1 MNDDLITQ
9 ARSLI
14 ASSRRSVVFSG
25 AGVSKE
31 SGIPTF
37 RDALEGLWAQYE
49 PEELATPRAFE
60 RQPELVWNFYQHRR
74 DTLKECQPNPAHYAI
89 AALER
94 DKPET
99 IVITQ
104 NVDGFHQQAGNQN
117 VLALHGNI
125 RENRCFYGCAG
136 QWPQEAVPEGDT
148 VPPRCPQCG
157 ESSLRPNVVWFG
169 EMLDPALM
177 EAANEAVDQC
187 DTFII
192 VGTSGA
198 VQPAASLALKALEEG
213 KAVIEINPEAT
224 MYSERATVFLPARA
238 AQVLPLLIPS
248 GEVA

>member
-1 MNDDLITQ
+1 MNTLSEALIAQ

-14 ASSRRSVVFSG
+14 AASQRPVIFSG

-60 RQPELVWNFYQHRR
+60 KQPELVWNFYQHRR
-74 DTLKECQPNPAHYAI
+74 ENLKGCLPNPAHHAI

-94 DKPET
+94 EKPSC

-125 RENRCFYGCAG
+125 RENRCYYGCPG
-136 QWPQEAVPEGDT
+136 QWPNDAVPENDT
-148 VPPRCPQCG
+148 VPPRCPH
-157 ESSLRPNVVWFG
+157 SSLGGMTPTEF
-169 EMLDPALM
+169 
-177 EAANEAVDQC
+177 
-187 DTFII
+187 
-192 VGTSGA
+192 
-198 VQPAASLALKALEEG
+198 AASLTPRG
-213 KAVIEINPEAT
+213 
-224 MYSERATVFLPARA
+224 ERYQPKPTPSSSN
-238 AQVLPLLIPS
+238 LLTL
-248 GEVA
+248 